1 MSIGAMLCATFYYI
15 IVVNAPIQVNDHFGI
30 VFIEQRYLSNDAR
43 IPPEVAMNSERTRNR
58 IFHLA
63 TFS

>member
-1 MSIGAMLCATFYYI
+1 MSIGAILCATFYYI
-15 IVVNAPIQVNDHFGI
+15 IVVNVPIQANDHFI
-30 VFIEQRYLSNDAR
+30 VIVIEQRYLSNGAR
-43 IPPEVAMNSERTRNR
+43 TPPEVAMNSERTRNR